1 MLILIIILALFACI
15 QCINNNNSGTN
26 ANTKSRAL
34 MYCVGNHAVQAALL
48 TIEPL
53 RTIFN
58 TSSTIV
64 AAHCDELSESNIDIL
79 QYNNITVL
87 NICPNNTN
95 TILGLPSVVA
105 KKRLRSWWCK
115 PAAVVLAPY
124 DEVMLVDVDAIW
136 FKNPETLFN
145 AKG

>member
-1 MLILIIILALFACI
+1 MLLLIIILALFVCI
-15 QCINNNNSGTN
+15 QSINNNNSDNN
-26 ANTKSRAL
+26 AKSRAL

-58 TSSTIV
+58 TTSTII

-87 NICPNNTN
+87 NICPNNTT
-95 TILGLPSVVA
+95 TILGMPSVIA

-115 PAAVVLAPY
+115 PAAVILAPY

-136 FKNPETLFN
+136 FKNPVTLFN